1 MTLFHQKLPYLYYL
15 YSTGKSNGRLYMEN
29 RYKHI
34 AFLVIPNATL
44 LDITGPYETF
54 SLAAECLQSCG
65 KNTTYVLHTLSLDR
79 NKIVKTSSGLC
90 LQCESSIK
98 SLEYPI
104 DTLFIPGIP
113 ESLEDMVD
121 SKTLS
126 WIKQQSTQVRRICS
140 ICTGAFILAKADI
153 LNNRKVATHW
163 KVCNK
168 LAKDYPSL
176 NVDSE
181 SIFIKDGH
189 IYTSAGVSSGI
200 DLALALIEEDFGRTL
215 ALEVARE
222 LVVYLKRPGNQAQF
236 SVTLKHQD
244 IDYKPIQCI
253 KDWLLEHLKDK
264 ITIEQLAEQALMSPR
279 NFARVFTKEAG
290 ITPAKY
296 IEKLRLEAACRFLTE
311 TQLTMETIS
320 CECGLTNIDN
330 MRRLFIKHLKI
341 TPSDYRKRFRTVQ

>member
-1 MTLFHQKLPYLYYL
+1 MQK
-15 YSTGKSNGRLYMEN
+15 TI
-29 RYKHI
+29 KHI

-44 LDITGPYETF
+44 LDITGPYEAF
-54 SLAAECLQSCG
+54 SLAAQCLQSHG
-65 KNTTYVLHTLSLDR
+65 KSDTTYVLHTLSFDKNR
-79 NKIVKTSSGLC
+79 IVRTSAGLC

-98 SLEYPI
+98 SPDYPI

-113 ESLEDMVD
+113 ENMEDMVD

-140 ICTGAFILAKADI
+140 ICTGAFILAEAGI
-153 LNNRKVATHW
+153 LDNRKVATHW
-163 KVCNK
+163 KLCNK
-168 LAKDYPSL
+168 LAQDYPAL
-176 NVDSE
+176 EVDSE

-189 IYTSAGVSSGI
+189 VYTSAGVSSGI

-244 IDYKPIQCI
+244 SDYQPIQSV
-253 KDWLLEHLKDK
+253 KDWLSEHLKDRV
-264 ITIEQLAEQALMSPR
+264 TVEQLAGQALMSPR
-279 NFARVFTKEAG
+279 NFARVFTRETG
-290 ITPAKY
+290 ITPARY
-296 IEKLRLEAACRFLTE
+296 IEKLRLESACRYLTE
-311 TQLTMETIS
+311 TQLTLETIS

-330 MRRLFIKHLKI
+330 LRRLFIKHLKI
-341 TPSDYRKRFRTVQ
+341 TPSDYRRCFRTV

>member
-1 MTLFHQKLPYLYYL
+1 
-15 YSTGKSNGRLYMEN
+15 MEKAP
-29 RYKHI
+29 KHM

-44 LDITGPYETF
+44 LDITGPYEAF
-54 SLAAECLQSCG
+54 SLAAQCLKASG
-65 KNTTYVLHTLSLDR
+65 KDTTYILHTLSVDR

-90 LQCESSIK
+90 LQCETSIQ
-98 SLEYPI
+98 SLNYPI

-113 ESLEDMVD
+113 ESLEDRVD

-140 ICTGAFILAKADI
+140 ICTGAFILAETGI
-153 LNNRKVATHW
+153 LDNRKVVTHW
-163 KVCNK
+163 KLCNK

-176 NVDSE
+176 TVDSE

-189 IYTSAGVSSGI
+189 VYTSAGVSSGI
-200 DLALALIEEDFGRTL
+200 DLALALIEEDFGRAL

-244 IDYKPIQCI
+244 TDYQPIQSV
-253 KDWLLEHLKDK
+253 KDWLLEHLKER
-264 ITIEQLAEQALMSPR
+264 ITIEQLAEKALMSPR
-279 NFARVFTKEAG
+279 NFARVFAKETG

-311 TQLTMETIS
+311 TQLTLEAIS
-320 CECGLTNIDN
+320 CECGLANIDN
-330 MRRLFIKHLKI
+330 MRRLFIKHLKV
-341 TPSDYRKRFRTVQ
+341 TPSDYRKCFRTVQ